1 MSNEI
6 LEEAVEETAV
16 NETLE
21 GTKKKFTLK
30 KLDFKKLS
38 FKKPDFKKLDF
49 KKIKNLPAFLKQNIS
64 YNQETKKVRIG
75 KREFKRKVVIVALV
89 VLVLLIGLGVRGIV
103 KSAANRKMP
112 QFSMVKVERRNIENT
127 VTASATLEANDSY
140 NVTALVT
147 GEVISDSFNE
157 GDTVKK
163 DDVLYQIE
171 ATTAQNN
178 VTSAK
183 NSVEKAE
190 RSYQEAIRNKANTAK
205 TNDFSIQS
213 AQHSLQKAK
222 NSLDDA
228 SEAVKNLNVSSTY
241 TGTVSAVYITEGIEI
256 SNGTKIADV
265 YNDSIMKISIPFNE
279 ADAEEIWVGATATL
293 TVAGASGELYGTV
306 TSISSASVA
315 MQNHSIVRY
324 VTIEVENPGA
334 LTVNDKA
341 TAAIADIY
349 CSGSGQFE
357 YVESG
362 TILAKTS
369 GKVESLNIQAND
381 HVYYG
386 QIVANLSSDTV
397 QNNYTNAKNSYT
409 DAQNSLE
416 KAVMQNKEFA
426 YDDSVRNAAIA
437 LDDAKLSLEKQ
448 MDTLENYT
456 IKAPISGTVVTKNT
470 KAGDK
475 LDNSSQSSSSAMAI
489 IYDLSALKMQ
499 LAIDETEI
507 SQVKV
512 GQEVTITADAVKGK
526 NYTGIIEKVGVD
538 GTSSNGV
545 TTYPVD
551 VIIKEYGDLLPGMN
565 VDATIIVASAENVLA
580 LPVGT
585 VNRGNVVWVEGE
597 KEDEKDTA
605 PNGFKSVKVEIGIND
620 DSYIEIKSGLEEG
633 QEVRGP
639 MIASGNDATGT
650 APSTQQGM
658 PSMGAIHGGMSG
670 MGGGA
675 RTGGMSGGMSGGNR
689 TGGMSGNSNRSGG
702 MR

>member
-6 LEEAVEETAV
+6 LEELVEETV
-16 NETLE
+16 VKEPETSA
-21 GTKKKFTLK
+21 KKKFA
-30 KLDFKKLS
+30 
-38 FKKPDFKKLDF
+38 FKKPDF

-64 YNQETKKVRIG
+64 YNKDTKKVRIG
-75 KREFKRKVVIVALV
+75 KREFKRKVVIIALI
-89 VLVLLIGLGVRGIV
+89 VLALLVGLGVRGIV
-103 KSAANRKMP
+103 KSAANKKTP

-147 GEVISDSFNE
+147 GEVVSDSFNE
-157 GDTVKK
+157 GDTVNK

-190 RSYQEAIRNKANTAK
+190 RSYQEAVRNKANTAK

-213 AQHSLQKAK
+213 AQHSLDKAK
-222 NSLDDA
+222 TSLDDA
-228 SEAVKNLNVSSTY
+228 EEALKNLDVSSTY
-241 TGTVSAVYITEGIEI
+241 TGTVSAVYITEGTEI

-265 YNDSIMKISIPFNE
+265 YNDSVMKISIPFNE
-279 ADAEEIWVGATATL
+279 ADADSLWVGATATL
-293 TVAGASGELYGTV
+293 TVAGASGEIYGTV
-306 TSISSASVA
+306 TKVSSASVA
-315 MQNHSIVRY
+315 MENHSIVRY
-324 VTIEVENPGA
+324 ATIEVENPGA

-341 TAAIADIY
+341 TASVGGIY

-362 TILAKTS
+362 TILAKSS

-397 QNNYTNAKNSYT
+397 KNNYTSAKNSYT

-416 KAVMQNKEFA
+416 KAVMQNEEFA
-426 YDDSVRNAAIA
+426 YDDSVKNAAIA
-437 LDDAKLSLEKQ
+437 LEDAKLSLEKQ
-448 MDTLENYT
+448 QDTLENYT

-475 LDNSSQSSSSAMAI
+475 LDNSSQSGSSAMAI

-512 GQEVTITADAVKGK
+512 GQEVTITADAVAGQS
-526 NYTGIIEKVGVD
+526 YTGTIEKVGVD

-551 VIIKEYGDLLPGMN
+551 VIIKDYGELLPGMN

-585 VNRGNVVWVEGE
+585 VNRGNVVWVEGD

-605 PNGFKSVKVEIGIND
+605 PDGFKSIRVETGIND

-639 MIASGNDATGT
+639 MTATGNDATGT
-650 APSTQQGM
+650 AQSMQQGM
-658 PSMGAIHGGMSG
+658 SGMGGMGGMSGGMGGMSGG

-675 RTGGMSGGMSGGNR
+675 RTGGARTGGGGMSGG
-689 TGGMSGNSNRSGG
+689 G